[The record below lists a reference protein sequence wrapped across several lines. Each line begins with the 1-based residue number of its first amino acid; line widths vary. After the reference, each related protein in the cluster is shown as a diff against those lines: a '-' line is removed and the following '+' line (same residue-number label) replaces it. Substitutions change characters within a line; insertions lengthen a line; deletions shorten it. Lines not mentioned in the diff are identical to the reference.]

1 MSVRM
6 KKDENYSRSL
16 STRAIIKI
24 IVMSEAIMSHS
35 GVLFLERAHVRCV
48 RARAYIYKL
57 MNAGRAHH
65 QLLLIIPQIQT

>member
-35 GVLFLERAHVRCV
+35 GVLFLERAHVR
-48 RARAYIYKL
+48 ARTYIYKL

>member
-1 MSVRM
+1 M

-35 GVLFLERAHVRCV
+35 GVLFLEHTCV
-48 RARAYIYKL
+48 PACVYIYKL
-57 MNAGRAHH
+57 MNESRAHH